1 MANFSTKFSEETPF
15 KAGFSQ
21 DINFS
26 IQMGNNSEYVLPPA
40 TAETLGGIKVGDNL
54 KISGG
59 VLSVD
64 TSDTVEADNTKP
76 VTSGAVQVVVGNID
90 VLLGTI

>member
-1 MANFSTKFSEETPF
+1 MATFNAQFNENSNFVIEL
-15 KAGFSQ
+15 
-21 DINFS
+21 
-26 IQMGNNSEYVLPPA
+26 NSNSDYVLRPA
-40 TAETLGGIKVGDNL
+40 TAQTLGGIKVGDNL

-64 TSDTVEADNTKP
+64 TTDTVEADNTKP

>member
-1 MANFSTKFSEETPF
+1 MATFDAKFVEEKKFPI
-15 KAGFSQ
+15 GFSQ

-26 IQMGNNSEYVLPPA
+26 IQLGNGSEYVLPPA
-40 TAETLGGIKVGDNL
+40 TNETLGGIKVGDNL

-64 TSDTVEADNTKP
+64 TAETVESDNTKP

-90 VLLGTI
+90 VLLSTI

>member
-1 MANFSTKFSEETPF
+1 MATFNAQFNENSNFVIEL
-15 KAGFSQ
+15 
-21 DINFS
+21 
-26 IQMGNNSEYVLPPA
+26 NSNSDYVLPPA

-64 TSDTVEADNTKP
+64 TTDTVEADNTKP

>member
-1 MANFSTKFSEETPF
+1 MATFNAQFNENSNFVIEL
-15 KAGFSQ
+15 
-21 DINFS
+21 
-26 IQMGNNSEYVLPPA
+26 NSNSDYVLPPA

>member
-1 MANFSTKFSEETPF
+1 MATFNAQFNENSNFVIEL
-15 KAGFSQ
+15 
-21 DINFS
+21 
-26 IQMGNNSEYVLPPA
+26 NSNSDYVLPPA
-40 TAETLGGIKVGDNL
+40 TTSTLGGIKVGDNL

-64 TSDTVEADNTKP
+64 TADTVEADNTKP